1 MTAAWT
7 SSRSV
12 VWFDENHLV
21 SSQTGFVSNHPLEL
35 PKRPSVEL
43 RPLLSTATLTAV
55 SDTAKVFQHNEA
67 VGWETIDEATANGM
81 QVVACPT
88 AFLIAQPCPSPSGSR
103 AFALQDTP
111 SGTEPLAPLN
121 RFYTRNL
128 NTVRS
133 DKQVN
138 LTEIDADNILW
149 RVARFRDWNRNS
161 DMQVEFPVPVAFE
174 NCESGFGFSK
184 DWQIALPN
192 FNRALDPFAVARCE
206 ANPNFIV
213 FAKQS
218 EKLRVQVQ
226 RLGFEGQKFRRL
238 LLRFGCFVCFCD
250 SLTRTDDKTRMDVE
264 PLSDVVVG
272 QMVQSNGV
280 ETSLGKCYLTDGV
293 AGDGEGIQRLVQ
305 PLFILWRQVKLS
317 DNGQFHRLDCTPF
330 FRICQGGDWRHCRYL
345 L

>member
-1 MTAAWT
+1 MTTAWAG
-7 SSRSV
+7 SRSV
-12 VWFDENHLV
+12 GGSNEHDLV
-21 SSQTGFVSNHPLEL
+21 TRQTGFVGNHPLEL

-43 RPLLSTATLTAV
+43 RTLLGTATLTAIA
-55 SDTAKVFQHNEA
+55 DTAEVFQHNEA

-88 AFLIAQPCPSPSGSR
+88 AFLIAEPCPSPFGSR

-111 SGTEPLAPLN
+111 SGTESLASLN
-121 RFYTRNL
+121 RFYTRNP

-149 RVARFRDWNRNS
+149 RVTRLRDRNGNN
-161 DMQVEFPVPVAFE
+161 DMQVEFSVPVAFE
-174 NCESGFGFSK
+174 NCESGVGISN

-264 PLSDVVVG
+264 PSSDVVVG
-272 QMVQSNGV
+272 SVVESDGV
-280 ETSLGKCYLTDGV
+280 EASLGKCYLTDGV

>member
-1 MTAAWT
+1 MTTAWAG
-7 SSRSV
+7 SRSV
-12 VWFDENHLV
+12 GGSNEHDLV
-21 SSQTGFVSNHPLEL
+21 TRQTGFVGNHPLEL

-43 RPLLSTATLTAV
+43 RTLLGTATLTAIA
-55 SDTAKVFQHNEA
+55 DTAEVFQHNEA

-88 AFLIAQPCPSPSGSR
+88 AFLIAEPCPSPFGSR

-111 SGTEPLAPLN
+111 SGTESLASLN
-121 RFYTRNL
+121 RFYTRNP

-149 RVARFRDWNRNS
+149 RIARFRDWNRNS

-174 NCESGFGFSK
+174 NCESGVGISN